1 MIDLNSLNIKI
12 FLDTANLDTIKSS
25 INQYPFIKG
34 FTTNPSLMHKE
45 GIKDYEAYCKKA
57 LEVSSNLPISFEVFS
72 DNLSDM
78 EKEARIINSWG
89 GNSYTKI
96 PISNT
101 KGEITSNVIKNLTKD
116 GIKVNV
122 TAIFTVEQ
130 VLKIIDC
137 FESETPSIISVFAGR
152 IADSG
157 IDPIDTML
165 KCSEIISKKKNVEL
179 LWASS
184 REILNI
190 IQAENSK
197 SHIITIAPDILSK
210 IQFLNKNL
218 DEFSLDTVKDFFNDA
233 QNAGFNLQKKDK

>member
-130 VLKIIDC
+130 VSKIIDC
-137 FESETPSIISVFAGR
+137 FEAETPSIISVFAGR

-165 KCSEIISKKKNVEL
+165 KCSEIISKKKNL
-179 LWASS
+179 K
-184 REILNI
+184 I
-190 IQAENSK
+190 I
-197 SHIITIAPDILSK
+197 
-210 IQFLNKNL
+210 
-218 DEFSLDTVKDFFNDA
+218 
-233 QNAGFNLQKKDK
+233 